1 MKTSDVVIIGA
12 GVVGAATA
20 DLLVRAGVRV
30 TVVEPE
36 FAGAGSTGAAMGHL
50 VVMDDSLAQLR
61 LCHLSRLRWTELFT
75 ELPATAEADQCGTL
89 WLAAGDA
96 EMEAARAK
104 VALFR
109 GEGIRAEVLDAKQLT
124 EAEPELH
131 QGLAGAL
138 RVPGDYVCY
147 PPAIARALLER
158 AVGAGATMVRSR
170 VVALDSGTVVLAN
183 GEHLGAGAVVV
194 AAGARS
200 AELVADLPLV
210 PRRGHLCIT
219 DRVQTPIRHQLVELG
234 YLHTA
239 HTLGGASV
247 AFNVQPRRTG
257 QVLIGSS
264 RELVGFSHDINRPLV
279 SRMLQRAAE
288 FVPALSQAPISRT
301 WIGFRPATPDALP
314 LIGRWPRLDHTWIAT
329 GHEGLG
335 ITMAPV
341 TAELIAAGVMGTAPP
356 LDPTPYLPDRSMP
369 AAEEA
374 AA

>member
-1 MKTSDVVIIGA
+1 MSAPDVAIIGS

-20 DLLVRAGVRV
+20 DLLTRAGARV
-30 TVVEPE
+30 TVIESA

-61 LCHLSRLRWTELFT
+61 LCHLSRLRWTEMFR
-75 ELPATAEADQCGTL
+75 ELAPDAEADQCGTL
-89 WLAAGDA
+89 WLAATED
-96 EMEAARAK
+96 EMDAARAK
-104 VALFR
+104 VAAFR
-109 GEGIRAEVLDAKQLT
+109 REGLASEILDPQQLA
-124 EAEPELH
+124 EAEPTLRE
-131 QGLAGAL
+131 GLAGAL

-158 AVGAGATMVRSR
+158 AMRGGATLRR
-170 VVALDSGTVVLAN
+170 GTAVVVDDEAVVLAD
-183 GEHLGAGAVVV
+183 GGRVVAGAVVV
-194 AAGARS
+194 AAGAHS
-200 AELVADLPLV
+200 AALVPQLPLV

-219 DRVQTPIRHQLVELG
+219 DRLPITVHHQLVELG

-264 RELVGFSHDINRPLV
+264 RELVGFDSAMNRPLM
-279 SRMLQRAAE
+279 SQMLQRAVS
-288 FVPALSQAPISRT
+288 FVPKLAQAPLSRS

-314 LIGRWPRLDHTWIAT
+314 LIGRWPAMRRTWVAT

-341 TAELIAAGVMGTAPP
+341 TAELIAADILGTAPP
-356 LDPTPYLPDRSMP
+356 LDPLPYRPDRSMP
-369 AAEEA
+369 VAERAA
-374 AA
+374 